1 MICEPSVYDATYVA
15 FFDTLFSLF
24 DRKSEKKKAKEM
36 IAAEQAVVDSE
47 LWEARYEALTE
58 TKNDFRYSASS

>member
-1 MICEPSVYDATYVA
+1 MMQLMLHFLTHY
-15 FFDTLFSLF
+15 FLFF

-58 TKNDFRYSASS
+58 TKNDFRYAASS